1 MTLLGRPGCSL
12 CDAARAVI
20 ERVRARHPLELVEV
34 NIDDDPELRA
44 EYDADVPVVEV
55 NDREVARHRIT
66 EERLDGALRM
76 PTKA

>member
-1 MTLLGRPGCSL
+1 LGRPGCSL